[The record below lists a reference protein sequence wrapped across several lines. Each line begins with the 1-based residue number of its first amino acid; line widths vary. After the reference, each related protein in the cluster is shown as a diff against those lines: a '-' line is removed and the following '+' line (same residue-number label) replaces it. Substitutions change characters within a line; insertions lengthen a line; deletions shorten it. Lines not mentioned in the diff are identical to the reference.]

1 MSKEGVA
8 NAFHLLYLR
17 PMKIFW
23 ISVVLL
29 YSLSLQAQTKRSKYS
44 VFYFLGEDCRICEYY
59 APEINRLD
67 SLYSGEEFQFQG
79 FFPSRYST
87 EKGIEAFKEKYKIQ
101 IPLKLEYFAT
111 KTKSFGVT
119 ITPEVVVYNNE
130 SEKIIYRGRIDDS
143 YVRVGRRR
151 RVIQERDLE
160 SLLHQLI
167 SGEEPEY
174 IETQAI
180 GCYITFR

>member
-1 MSKEGVA
+1 M
-8 NAFHLLYLR
+8 
-17 PMKIFW
+17 
-23 ISVVLL
+23 
-29 YSLSLQAQTKRSKYS
+29 
-44 VFYFLGEDCRICEYY
+44 
-59 APEINRLD
+59 
-67 SLYSGEEFQFQG
+67 
-79 FFPSRYST
+79 
-87 EKGIEAFKEKYKIQ
+87 
-101 IPLKLEYFAT
+101 
-111 KTKSFGVT
+111 
-119 ITPEVVVYNNE
+119 VYNNE